1 MRKVLKLFIVFSLII
16 LNFSCTKDTITDT
29 EQTDNSIP
37 GRRDYT
43 WKVDTLSG
51 GWAAYMSSLWGS
63 NPDDIWAVGSAGATI
78 DAIWH
83 YDGIKWEQKWPRI
96 SSNLMSVCGFSQNNI
111 WAVGNPGDE
120 IYNFDGNSWKISVTL
135 KIPGNLI
142 GFNQIWGDA
151 PNNIYAVGDADSTG
165 SNSYRGIIARYD
177 GNKWDFIKIPSYRVG
192 FTGIRRG
199 IKESSNYFLS
209 ATRFEPTGNTNKI
222 YVYDGKLLK
231 ELYSGQDVATVNEVD
246 GQAFIVIGKKI
257 YKYQGNKL
265 VVWKDFSGTQFA
277 GLMYG
282 RSTKDFFSEGYNGLM
297 HYNGT
302 DIETIYL
309 TDMGIWAMAIFPND
323 IFFAGNKNGIS
334 IMVHGKLKQ

>member
-1 MRKVLKLFIVFSLII
+1 
-16 LNFSCTKDTITDT
+16 
-29 EQTDNSIP
+29 
-37 GRRDYT
+37 
-43 WKVDTLSG
+43 
-51 GWAAYMSSLWGS
+51 
-63 NPDDIWAVGSAGATI
+63 
-78 DAIWH
+78 
-83 YDGIKWEQKWPRI
+83 
-96 SSNLMSVCGFSQNNI
+96 
-111 WAVGNPGDE
+111 
-120 IYNFDGNSWKISVTL
+120 
-135 KIPGNLI
+135 
-142 GFNQIWGDA
+142 
-151 PNNIYAVGDADSTG
+151 
-165 SNSYRGIIARYD
+165 
-177 GNKWDFIKIPSYRVG
+177 
-192 FTGIRRG
+192 
-199 IKESSNYFLS
+199 
-209 ATRFEPTGNTNKI
+209 
-222 YVYDGKLLK
+222 LK